1 MISNK
6 KNTQTDTTYIIQGL
20 RDNNVLATT
29 NMRVIKM
36 NTYYTEDLQLNKQL
50 QAAEKALC
58 DMVCYVRLPKYLN
71 DYENILIKAIDYAE
85 FEQACFRNGCKV
97 DSSEFLGDTIVES
110 TATTSSNTNSTERI
124 EEAIDKTWY
133 KISTNAAAILRI
145 KSELDGSTLIATV
158 YSEAFNSG
166 NRVYRY
172 NTKLE

>member
-58 DMVCYVRLPKYLN
+58 DMVCK
-71 DYENILIKAIDYAE
+71 I
-85 FEQACFRNGCKV
+85 
-97 DSSEFLGDTIVES
+97 T
-110 TATTSSNTNSTERI
+110 
-124 EEAIDKTWY
+124 
-133 KISTNAAAILRI
+133 KIS
-145 KSELDGSTLIATV
+145 
-158 YSEAFNSG
+158 
-166 NRVYRY
+166 
-172 NTKLE
+172 